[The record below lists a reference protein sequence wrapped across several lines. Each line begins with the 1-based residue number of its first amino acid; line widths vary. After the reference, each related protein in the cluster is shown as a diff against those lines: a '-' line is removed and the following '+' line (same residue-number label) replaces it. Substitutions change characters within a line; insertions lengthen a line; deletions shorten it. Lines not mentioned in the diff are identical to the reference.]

1 MKSNSCI
8 TERNI
13 DKDICTFRK
22 ERNTFCPSLKNSN
35 YVSDRSVC
43 SSPSAVCFTHTH
55 THTHTRTHALFSI
68 KWYSK
73 NLSSLLDLAA
83 LEWKL
88 NERMK
93 TVRKC
98 QVNMNKHLQPI
109 LLITI
114 SYETECSMRGISWEG
129 LDFMYW
135 ELIGWWKVGVSFP
148 WCHCWLFKHGDALLL
163 NNLASIMSFFCVG
176 FEIWSNMSSL
186 LLYIFDSLVM
196 FQTIHMTFISSVE
209 QNKEEIWRI
218 VLVNLFHVFAMNGN

>member
-22 ERNTFCPSLKNSN
+22 ERNTFRPSLKNSN

-55 THTHTRTHALFSI
+55 THAHTHTRTHARTHALFSI

-98 QVNMNKHLQPI
+98 QVNRNKHLQPI

-114 SYETECSMRGISWEG
+114 SYETEWSMRGRSWEG
-129 LDFMYW
+129 LDLMYW
-135 ELIGWWKVGVSFP
+135 ELIKWVFP
-148 WCHCWLFKHGDALLL
+148 SLDAT
-163 NNLASIMSFFCVG
+163 ASY
-176 FEIWSNMSSL
+176 SN
-186 LLYIFDSLVM
+186 
-196 FQTIHMTFISSVE
+196 TETFYY
-209 QNKEEIWRI
+209 
-218 VLVNLFHVFAMNGN
+218 